1 METNKNKPSQIMAM
15 AQCKC
20 PRCRKGDM
28 FEYSAL
34 NIPKFAKMYAYCP
47 VCNLRYERE
56 PGFFIGAM
64 YFGYAIS
71 IACFVTVAV
80 AIVVL
85 STVFQFQTSASMYVT
100 SIITATFLMVPFNFR
115 YSRMLMLHLFGGDEA
130 QYTPDAVK

>member
-1 METNKNKPSQIMAM
+1 MEKNNSEPSLMTAM
-15 AQCKC
+15 VQCKC

-34 NIPKFAKMYAYCP
+34 NLPKFAKMYAYCP
-47 VCNLRYERE
+47 VCNLRFERE

-71 IACFVTVAV
+71 IASFVTVAV

-85 STVFQFQTSASMYVT
+85 STVFQFQTSVSMYVS
-100 SIITATFLMVPFNFR
+100 SIITATILMVPFNFR
-115 YSRMLMLHLFGGDEA
+115 YSRMLMLHLFGGDESK
-130 QYTPDAVK
+130 YTPDITK